1 MSESEQ
7 AKREAERLGG
17 AATAGPAAAVTAPR
31 PRSERWRPFLMSL
44 LFLAPALVLLG
55 FLVIYP
61 IFYSV
66 YRSFY
71 DKAGTN
77 FVGVQNY
84 HRMFTNPGTLTAIR
98 NNAIWLIGPAIVT
111 AIALV
116 LAVLAE
122 RIKWSTAF
130 KVVLFMPMAISA
142 LSAGV
147 IWRVVYEQ
155 DPHRGTANA
164 AIRTVAD
171 VFRPPGEYPEVR
183 PRDPKLL
190 TPQGKALITSTSFA
204 PGNTALLGFVG
215 IPPDLVPKDARPA
228 APPQSVQGGISG
240 TVWLDFAPGGGGTQN
255 AIDPNERGLPGMNVE
270 AVQGGN
276 VVGSA
281 TSDSQ
286 GRFTIS
292 GLSGGSYRVEVAAS
306 NFRPPWG
313 GITWLG
319 ATLVTPSIIVAWI
332 W

>member
-122 RIKWSTAF
+122 RIRWSTAF
-130 KVVLFMPMAISA
+130 KVVMFMPMAISA
-142 LSAGV
+142 LAAGV
-147 IWRVVYEQ
+147 LWRGGVEAGS
-155 DPHRGTANA
+155 PHGTGQG
-164 AIRTVAD
+164 AI
-171 VFRPPGEYPEVR
+171 P
-183 PRDPKLL
+183 
-190 TPQGKALITSTSFA
+190 
-204 PGNTALLGFVG
+204 
-215 IPPDLVPKDARPA
+215 
-228 APPQSVQGGISG
+228 
-240 TVWLDFAPGGGGTQN
+240 PGGGGVPP
-255 AIDPNERGLPGMNVE
+255 AGGDPGPGARE
-270 AVQGGN
+270 GPGSRAAGGA
-276 VVGSA
+276 VVG
-281 TSDSQ
+281 
-286 GRFTIS
+286 
-292 GLSGGSYRVEVAAS
+292 
-306 NFRPPWG
+306 
-313 GITWLG
+313 
-319 ATLVTPSIIVAWI
+319 
-332 W
+332 